1 MLKSRF
7 AASGVA
13 AALFIS
19 LVPAAALGA
28 ADSLKITGQHHV
40 TTGQSTTLTV
50 KGHSGVRRGLAIY
63 VDSSPCAR
71 KVVKENRRGRSL
83 VVKSVHNDFRQR
95 ITFQQSAAGQHYL
108 CAYLYHKD
116 SHGHFVTDRHAGFH
130 YTTS

>member
-1 MLKSRF
+1 VIM
-7 AASGVA
+7 
-13 AALFIS
+13 
-19 LVPAAALGA
+19 
-28 ADSLKITGQHHV
+28 GQI
-40 TTGQSTTLTV
+40 TTLTV

-83 VVKSVHNDFRQR
+83 VVKSVHNDFKQT

>member
-1 MLKSRF
+1 MLKSRI
-7 AASGVA
+7 AASGLA

-28 ADSLKITGQHHV
+28 ADSLTITGHHHV
-40 TTGQSTTLTV
+40 TTNSSTTLTV

-83 VVKSVHNDFRQR
+83 VVKSVHNDFRNTV
-95 ITFQQSAAGQHYL
+95 TFQHSSAGQHYL

>member
-28 ADSLKITGQHHV
+28 ADSLKITGHHHV

-63 VDSSPCAR
+63 VDSTPCAR

-83 VVKSVHNDFRQR
+83 VVKSVHNDFGNTV
-95 ITFQQSAAGQHYL
+95 TFRPSSAGEPFL
-108 CAYLYHKD
+108 W
-116 SHGHFVTDRHAGFH
+116 
-130 YTTS
+130 